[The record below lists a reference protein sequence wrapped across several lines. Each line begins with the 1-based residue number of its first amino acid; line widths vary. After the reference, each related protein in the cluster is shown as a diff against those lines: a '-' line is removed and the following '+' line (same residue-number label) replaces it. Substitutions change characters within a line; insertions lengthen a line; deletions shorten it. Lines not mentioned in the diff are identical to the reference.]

1 MPINL
6 YSLNESRDTLAYLCD
21 DVWDLPSQIP
31 VLEKWLTE
39 NERRLAPGDYVA
51 DIGFMVRKDAA
62 GGGAVVGKDMMRIM
76 STLGME
82 LYLSEYRDE

>member
-6 YSLNESRDTLAYLCD
+6 YSLNESRNTLAYLCD

-39 NERRLAPGDYVA
+39 NESRLAPGDYVA
-51 DIGFMVRKDAA
+51 DVGFMVREAAA